1 MAPGVAAR
9 EVIWSSMSS
18 LPDVTPARRTLSLAG
33 FLGTGRTGGGDAPVS
48 GGGGGGGGGAA
59 ANTQLENSDVS
70 PVVRSV
76 AVAVIAWPACVAPTV
91 AANAVA
97 PAPAVTVVAPRNAS
111 PWPVPDELH
120 PALENS
126 STRSDAPGVES
137 IVPLTSV
144 EEPSVNAA
152 PRTGKFWRRFGCV
165 ASSPSPGSLAVPVA
179 DRADLGGS
187 RHLGSAFRTGPDPPS
202 AAGHPWNAS
211 VLPAP
216 GSVPPTVSGPST
228 SVASTP

>member
-1 MAPGVAAR
+1 M
-9 EVIWSSMSS
+9 
-18 LPDVTPARRTLSLAG
+18 
-33 FLGTGRTGGGDAPVS
+33 S

-126 STRSDAPGVES
+126 STRSDARGVES

-165 ASSPSPGSLAVPVA
+165 ASSPSPGSLAVTPSSARSMPSWVGSPPPFERIALPSTETPV
-179 DRADLGGS
+179 
-187 RHLGSAFRTGPDPPS
+187 PPS
-202 AAGHPWNAS
+202 TATPSRLLNAI